1 MKVFSN
7 SQILNS
13 SNPQFLN
20 SSVPQ
25 ILSSLVFTECLKIVD
40 NFFEK
45 NRKKWW
51 KVGKNALI
59 LQVEKMIRE

>member
-59 LQVEKMIRE
+59 LQVEKMI

>member
-1 MKVFSN
+1 MRA
-7 SQILNS
+7 
-13 SNPQFLN
+13 

-25 ILSSLVFTECLKIVD
+25 FLSSLVFTECLKIVD

-59 LQVEKMIRE
+59 LQIEKMIRE